1 MKKITQLAFFLALIF
16 AFKTDGGN
24 LPKLKLKTI
33 KGSTIDISTLGT
45 GKKPVIL
52 SFWSTHCAPCLRELK
67 AINEVYE
74 DWQEETGVT
83 LYAISVDDQSSVSKV
98 KPLVKRFGW
107 NYEVLLDTSGD
118 LKRAMNVTNPPFLFI
133 IQNGKIVYKHT
144 GYTTGS
150 EEDVYDKLIE
160 LTK

>member
-1 MKKITQLAFFLALIF
+1 MKRIISLVAIFLILF
-16 AFKTDGGN
+16 AFSSSTS
-24 LPKLKLKTI
+24 LPSIKLKSLDGK
-33 KGSTIDISTLGT
+33 TIDISSLGQ
-45 GKKPVIL
+45 GDKPVVL

-67 AINEVYE
+67 AIKEVYP

-83 LYAISVDDQSSVSKV
+83 MYAISVDDQSSVSKV
-98 KPLVKRFGW
+98 RPMVNRFGW
-107 NYEVLLDTSGD
+107 DYTVLLDTAGE

-133 IQNGKIVYKHT
+133 VHKGKIVYKHT

-150 EEDVYDKLIE
+150 EEDVYDKLVE